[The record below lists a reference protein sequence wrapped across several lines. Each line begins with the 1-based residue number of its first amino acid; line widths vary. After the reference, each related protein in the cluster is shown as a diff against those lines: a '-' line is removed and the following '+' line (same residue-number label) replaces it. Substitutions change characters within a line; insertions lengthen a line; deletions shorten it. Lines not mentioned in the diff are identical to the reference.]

1 MKWLILPAAAW
12 KRIKKENKMIVGI
25 LKEIKAE
32 ENRVCMSP
40 GGVEFMQQHGHRILV
55 EKNAG
60 KASGFTNASYQKA
73 GAEIVDSAKDVFN
86 RAQMIMRVKE
96 PHPSELQLIRKD
108 QIYFSYLHLAASETL
123 TRALVK
129 SKAVFIAYE
138 TIQKADGTLPLLT
151 PMSEVAGP
159 MAIQQGA
166 KYLEMAQGG
175 HGILLGGVPGVDPGT
190 VVIIGGGAVGIN
202 AAKMASGLG
211 AKVYIL
217 DIDLDRLRYLSDVMP
232 SQCITL
238 MSSPAAIR
246 DVVHEADLVVGA
258 VLVAGSKTPT
268 LVTREMLGAMKK
280 GSVLV
285 DVSIDQGGCFETSRE
300 TTHADPIY
308 TVDGIVHYAV
318 SNMPGALPRTS
329 TLALN
334 NATLPYVL
342 EIASNGW
349 KKAMRQN
356 PEIKAGANVVA
367 GKVTYR
373 GVAETFGLKYEPI
386 DKLL

>member
-1 MKWLILPAAAW
+1 
-12 KRIKKENKMIVGI
+12 MIVGI

-40 GGVEFMQQHGHRILV
+40 GGVEFMRQAGHQILV

-60 KASGFTNASYQKA
+60 RASGFGNAAYKKA
-73 GAEIVDSAKDVFN
+73 GAEIVDSAKEIFK
-86 RAQMIMRVKE
+86 RAKMIIRVKE
-96 PHPSELQLIRKD
+96 PQPSEFGLIRKG
-108 QIYFSYLHLAASETL
+108 QIYFSYLHLAAAEEL
-123 TRALVK
+123 TRALIK
-129 SKAVFIAYE
+129 RKAICIAYE

-175 HGILLGGVPGVDPGT
+175 HGVLLGGVPGVDPAT
-190 VVIIGGGAVGIN
+190 VVTIGGGAVGIN

-217 DIDLDRLRYLSDVMP
+217 DIDLDRLRYLSDVMTG
-232 SQCITL
+232 QCVTL

-246 DVVHEADLVVGA
+246 DVLPRADVVVGA
-258 VLVAGSKTPT
+258 VLVPGSRTPT
-268 LVTREMLGAMKK
+268 LVTRKMLATMKQGA
-280 GSVLV
+280 VLV

-308 TVDGIVHYAV
+308 KVDGIVHYAV

-334 NATLPYVL
+334 NATLPYAA
-342 EIASNGW
+342 EIAAKGW
-349 KKAMRQN
+349 KKAMQEN
-356 PEIKAGANVVA
+356 SEIMAGANVIE
-367 GKVTYR
+367 GKVTYK
-373 GVAETFGLKYEPI
+373 GVAEAFGLKYEPI
-386 DKLL
+386 SKML